1 MRSFHAK
8 IGDSV
13 NWRVIYHRIWY
24 MYMWSP
30 FHHSDIIMYWSRS
43 PLPQGIW
50 LVDTIAQ
57 GGDLITVVEFDNLYN
72 RGILRGF
79 EQVDLCCG
87 LVKRPSKRFVLHCLL
102 QGAQWNLQSLIVKF
116 NRYKGH
122 LPGDLIVFLFH
133 YTFFPCKMYVLWV
146 CLII

>member
-1 MRSFHAK
+1 MRSFDLLMNMISTNTCK
-8 IGDSV
+8 
-13 NWRVIYHRIWY
+13 NKVIYITDQEIW
-24 MYMWSP
+24 YMWSP

-43 PLPQGIW
+43 PLPPGHTQGIW

-79 EQVDLCCG
+79 EQVDLCCE
-87 LVKRPSKRFVLHCLL
+87 LVKRPSKRFVLHCLF
-102 QGAQWNLQSLIVKF
+102 QGAQRNLQSLTVKF

-122 LPGDLIVFLFH
+122 LPGD
-133 YTFFPCKMYVLWV
+133 FFFFSITHFPM
-146 CLII
+146 